1 MQKIIIVADGAIAE
15 AFIEKISNKKVPD
28 LEYTVIL
35 KEKNEKF
42 KDNAFIKFFYFDP
55 TSSFHLKKVCQG
67 KEYSAFFII
76 MQNMQEAL
84 EVYKNLR
91 QINKKVRVVAL
102 DLEEKFKDIE
112 DSYLYIVDAIEILS
126 TRLYDFLPNVPVF
139 AQTIGLNQ
147 GEIMEVAVP
156 FSSAYAFRHIGSIP
170 QIKWKIAAIYR
181 DNKLILPTNATMIKP
196 RDRLLIVGKPQVLA
210 NVYNRIKNKSGIFP
224 EPFGKNFYLFLSL
237 EVDRDRALRYIKESI
252 LFLDKFEKRELIIR
266 VTNISSLELLEKIKK
281 FEKDNIRVLI
291 SYDDEIEDDI
301 IYQDIQKYDIGLII
315 ISNET
320 FRSDGL
326 YKKLFDYKKL
336 IYILGEEPTESIKE
350 AVIVNSGNKKIEE
363 ISTIAF
369 YIAEAFNLKLEFLN
383 YDPNGHN
390 KINKELIEHINTLS
404 HVYNYPVEI
413 KEKHKNPIRDI
424 KNKKN
429 ILLILP
435 YSKKMDV
442 KSPLAYFKRD
452 IDSILLRISKHPK
465 LLIPIE
471 ESNNT

>member
-15 AFIEKISNKKVPD
+15 AFIEKIANKKVSD
-28 LEYTVIL
+28 LEYTIIL
-35 KEKNEKF
+35 KERKKAF
-42 KDNAFIKFFYFDP
+42 QDNAFIKFIYFDP
-55 TSSFHLKKVCQG
+55 TSLFHLKEVCRG
-67 KEYSAFFII
+67 REFNAFFII
-76 MQNMQEAL
+76 MQNMSESL

-91 QINKKVRVVAL
+91 SLNKKVRVVAL
-102 DLEEKFKDIE
+102 DLEEKYKEFD

-156 FSSAYAFRHIGSIP
+156 FSSSYAFRHIGSIP

-196 RDRLLIVGKPQVLA
+196 RDRLLIVGRPQVLA

-224 EPFGKNFYLFLSL
+224 EPFGKNFYLLLSL
-237 EVDRDRALRYIKESI
+237 EEDKENSLRYIKESI

-266 VTNISSLELLEKIKK
+266 VTNIDSLELLDKIKA
-281 FEKDNIRVLI
+281 FESDNVRIVV
-291 SYDDEIEDDI
+291 SYEELEYEIIESDI
-301 IYQDIQKYDIGLII
+301 HKYDIGLII
-315 ISNET
+315 LSNES
-320 FRSDGL
+320 FRSNGL
-326 YKKLFDYKKL
+326 SKELFNYKKL

-350 AVIVNSGNKKIEE
+350 AVIVNSGDKKVEE

-369 YIAEAFNLKLEFLN
+369 YIAEAFKLKLEFLN
-383 YDPNGHN
+383 YEPNGEY
-390 KINKELIEHINTLS
+390 KENKELIEHISTLS

-413 KEKHKNPIRDI
+413 REKHNNPIRDI
-424 KNKKN
+424 KNKRN

-435 YSKKMDV
+435 YSKNVDI
-442 KSPLAYFKRD
+442 KSFIAYFKRD
-452 IDSILLRISKHPK
+452 IDSILLRILKHPK

-471 ESNNT
+471 ESNNS

>member
-1 MQKIIIVADGAIAE
+1 MQKIIIIADGAIAE
-15 AFIEKISNKKVPD
+15 AFIEKIANKKVPD
-28 LEYTVIL
+28 LEYTIIL
-35 KEKNEKF
+35 KHKSDKF
-42 KDNAFIKFFYFDP
+42 SDNGFIKFFYFDP

-67 KEYSAFFII
+67 REYSAFFII
-76 MQNMQEAL
+76 MQDMQEAL

-91 QINKKVRVVAL
+91 SLNKKVRVVAL
-102 DLEEKFKDIE
+102 DLEEKFKELD

-126 TRLYDFLPNVPVF
+126 TRLYDYLPNVPVF

-156 FSSAYAFRHIGSIP
+156 FSSSYAFRHIGSIP

-196 RDRLLIVGKPQVLA
+196 RDRLLIVGRPQVLL

-224 EPFGKNFYLFLSL
+224 EPFGKNFYLLLSL
-237 EVDRDRALRYIKESI
+237 EEDKKQALRYIKESI
-252 LFLDKFEKRELIIR
+252 LFLDKFQKRELIIR
-266 VTNISSLELLEKIKK
+266 VTNIDSLELLEKIKS
-281 FEKDNIRVLI
+281 FESENVRVVV
-291 SYDDEIEDDI
+291 SYEPIEYSIIEGDI
-301 IYQDIQKYDIGLII
+301 HKYDIGLII
-315 ISNET
+315 LSNET
-320 FRSDGL
+320 FLSNGL
-326 YKKLFDYKKL
+326 SKELFNYKKL
-336 IYILGEEPTESIKE
+336 IYILGQEPTEAVKE
-350 AVIVNSGNKKIEE
+350 AVIVNSGDKKIEE

-369 YIAEAFNLKLEFLN
+369 YIAEAFKLKLEFLN
-383 YDPNGHN
+383 YEPTGEH
-390 KINKELIEHINTLS
+390 KENKELIEHISTLS

-413 KEKHKNPIRDI
+413 KEKHNNPIRDI

-435 YSKKMDV
+435 YRKDMDV
-442 KSPLAYFKRD
+442 KSFIAYFKRD

-471 ESNNT
+471 ESNNS